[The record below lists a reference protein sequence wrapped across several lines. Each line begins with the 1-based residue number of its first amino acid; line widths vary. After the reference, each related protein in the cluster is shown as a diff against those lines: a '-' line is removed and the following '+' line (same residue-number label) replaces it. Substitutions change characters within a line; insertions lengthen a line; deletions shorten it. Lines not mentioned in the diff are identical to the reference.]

1 MPRKKKL
8 LQVEI
13 ANIDTSFAPRGVS
26 YTQGLKKMGDF
37 TISGVWDTPIAYAFD
52 ELTVG
57 KTLRICVPVSE
68 THELVIVTKVTSRR
82 KRRKTV

>member
-1 MPRKKKL
+1 
-8 LQVEI
+8 
-13 ANIDTSFAPRGVS
+13 
-26 YTQGLKKMGDF
+26 MGDF